1 MKANSKILAKMRA
14 TKKVLVDFSLINDSV
29 MSVWDD
35 RIWGFISF
43 RHTGIWFKNAFGVW
57 DDVVIIPDR

>member
-1 MKANSKILAKMRA
+1 MKANSKILARIRA

-35 RIWGFISF
+35 SIWGFISF
-43 RHTGIWFKNAFGVW
+43 RHTGIWRKNDFGHW
-57 DDVVIIPDR
+57 DDTVIV